1 MTAIKFKK
9 LNIEAYKPGKSNIK
23 KLKKIIKLSANES
36 ALGVSAR
43 VKKLISNK
51 NLNFFRYPD
60 GKSNELRNQISK
72 KFHCDKEK
80 IICGAGSDEVIQ
92 MLCQLFLKPKDEAIV
107 PQFSFLMY
115 RIYTKIVGANVIFAR
130 EKKFKVSVNEIIKK
144 VSKKTKIIFLAN
156 PNNPTG
162 TYLTK
167 FELIELRKKLRKNIL
182 LVVDDAYAE
191 YMKNEDYK
199 SGLDLFKNREN
210 VFILRTFS
218 KIYGLSSLRVGWGY
232 GSRRIIDALNII
244 KPPFN
249 VNEVAQKAA
258 VESLKDN
265 KFISRSIKH
274 NIFYATKLRDF
285 LKNYDISS
293 NRVSANFLLLDF
305 AKCKFRAKYF
315 HEKLKKKGIILRST
329 EDGYKIKNM
338 LRLTIGSKKENLKFM
353 KVTESIFRK

>member
-1 MTAIKFKK
+1 MTTIKFKK
-9 LNIEAYKPGKSNIK
+9 LDIEAYRPGKSGVRR
-23 KLKKIIKLSANES
+23 LKKIIKLSANES
-36 ALGVSAR
+36 ALGASIR
-43 VKKLISNK
+43 VKKILFKK

-60 GKSNELRNQISK
+60 GKSKELRNQISK
-72 KFHCDKEK
+72 KFRCDKEK

-92 MLCQLFLKPKDEAIV
+92 MLCQLFLKPKDEVIV

-115 RIYTKIVGANVIFAR
+115 RIYAKIVGANVIFAK
-130 EKKFKVSVNEIIKK
+130 EKKFKVSVSEIIKK
-144 VSKKTKIIFLAN
+144 TTRKTKIVFLAN

-167 FELIELRKKLRKNIL
+167 RELIDLRKKLRKNIL

-191 YMKNEDYK
+191 YMQNSDFK
-199 SGLDLFKNREN
+199 SGLDLFKKKEN

-232 GSRRIIDALNII
+232 GSRRIVNALNVI

-249 VNEVAQKAA
+249 VNGIAQKAA

-265 KFISRSIKH
+265 KFIIRSIKH
-274 NIFYATKLRDF
+274 NIFYATKLKNF
-285 LKNYDISS
+285 LNNYDISS
-293 NRVSANFLLLDF
+293 NKVSANFLLLDF
-305 AKCKFRAKYF
+305 KKCKFKAKYF
-315 HEKLKKKGIILRST
+315 YEKLKMKGIILRST

-338 LRLTIGSKKENLKFM
+338 LRLTIGSEKENLKFM
-353 KVTESIFRK
+353 EATKSIFKK

>member
-1 MTAIKFKK
+1 MTTIKFKK
-9 LNIEAYKPGKSNIK
+9 PNIDAYKPGKSSIRKIK
-23 KLKKIIKLSANES
+23 NIIKLSANES
-36 ALGVSAR
+36 ALGVSPR
-43 VKKLISNK
+43 VKKVISNK
-51 NLNFFRYPD
+51 NLNLFRYPD
-60 GKSNELRNQISK
+60 GKSKELRNQISK
-72 KFHCDKEK
+72 KFNCVEKK

-92 MLCQLFLKPKDEAIV
+92 MLCQLFLKPKDEVIV

-115 RIYTKIVGANVIFAR
+115 RIYAKIVGANVLFAK
-130 EKKFKVSVNEIIKK
+130 EKKLKVSVPEIIKK
-144 VSKKTKIIFLAN
+144 ITTKTKIVFLAN

-162 TYLTK
+162 TYLTE

-191 YMKNEDYK
+191 YMKNLDYK
-199 SGLDLFKNREN
+199 SALDLFKNKEN

-218 KIYGLSSLRVGWGY
+218 KIYGLSSLRIGWGY

-274 NIFYATKLRDF
+274 NIFYATKLKAF
-285 LKNYDISS
+285 LNNYDISS
-293 NRVSANFLLLDF
+293 NKVSANFLLLDF
-305 AKCKFRAKYF
+305 AKCKLKAKYF
-315 HEKLKKKGIILRST
+315 YEKLKMKGIILRST